1 MKKYLFV
8 FAIAVLSGACKEKG
22 PVVTQENVREVLTK
36 YGAENPENEVTIET
50 SYGTMKL
57 KLYEDTP
64 LHRANFVK
72 LIKEGVF
79 DKGQF
84 YRIVYEFMIQ
94 GGDPA
99 KQLPYRIPAEF
110 HKKYIHKRG
119 ALSMA
124 RPIDN
129 NPNMESS
136 AEQFFIVQGTRYN
149 DEDLEGEMRYY
160 GLNLTPEQRKI
171 YKEQGGTME
180 LDQKFTVF
188 GEVTEG
194 FEIIEKIAKE
204 QLAGTESPVREIPFT
219 ITLSAVR

>member
-1 MKKYLFV
+1 MLS
-8 FAIAVLSGACKEKG
+8 VLMISACKEKG
-22 PVVTQENVREVLTK
+22 PVINQQNVIEVLTK
-36 YGAENPENEVTIET
+36 YGAENPENEVIIET

-57 KLYEDTP
+57 KLYSETP

-72 LIKEGVF
+72 LIKDGEF
-79 DKGQF
+79 DKGNF
-84 YRIVYEFMIQ
+84 YRVVYDFMIQ
-94 GGDPA
+94 GGDQT

-110 HKKYIHKRG
+110 QKKYIHKKG

-129 NPNMESS
+129 NPKMESS

-149 DEDLEGEMRYY
+149 DEDLEGELRYY
-160 GLNLTPEQRKI
+160 GLNFTPEQKKI

-194 FEIIEKIAKE
+194 LDIIEKIAKQ
-204 QLAGTESPVREIPFT
+204 QLAGTESPTREIPFK
-219 ITLSAVR
+219 ITLSDRN